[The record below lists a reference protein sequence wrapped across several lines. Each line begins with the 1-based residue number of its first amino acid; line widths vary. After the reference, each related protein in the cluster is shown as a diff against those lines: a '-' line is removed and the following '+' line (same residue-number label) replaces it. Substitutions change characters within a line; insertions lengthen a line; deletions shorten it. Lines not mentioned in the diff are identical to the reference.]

1 MNQSTI
7 DIVKATAPLVAE
19 HAEEIT
25 TLFYKTMFINNPE
38 ASQFFNKANQSGQ
51 QPKALAN
58 AIIAYA
64 LNIDNLGALGDA
76 VELIASKH
84 CGLQVLPE
92 HYPIVHD
99 NLLIAVAEVLK
110 PAVTPEIGAAW
121 SEAVNFLANLLIG
134 DEATR
139 YAAAEARSG
148 GWRGWK
154 NFTVSE
160 IETMSTGVKTFKFVP
175 EDGVTAPYE
184 FTPGQYLSIRVDVNK
199 DKSFSSP
206 RHYTI
211 VSKPGDSFLQICTK
225 KLDGGV
231 VSSFMHD
238 TLVAGDVVHLSP
250 PFGPFT
256 LAPSTSVF
264 EGDRKKAVLISA
276 GIGRTPMKAFL
287 DSLVG
292 QGVKTVKTVHV
303 DKNQAAVPFYDYFES
318 TNAGGNQYCF
328 TEEGRPTTADI
339 AKALVAEEGAD
350 STFYMCGPTSFMQGM
365 AHGLVANGVER
376 GNVKWEAFSPQ
387 MSCPVN
393 QA

>member
-25 TLFYKTMFINNPE
+25 RLFYMTMFLNNPE
-38 ASQFFNKANQSGQ
+38 ASQFFNKANQTGD

-121 SEAVNFLANLLIG
+121 SEAVNFLAKLLIG
-134 DEATR
+134 VEEAR

-160 IETMSTGVKTFKFVP
+160 IETMSTGVKAFKFVP

-199 DKSFSSP
+199 DKSFTSP

-211 VSKPGDSFLQICTK
+211 VSKPGDSFFQICTK
-225 KLDGGV
+225 KIDGGV

-238 TLVAGDVVHLSP
+238 TLVTGDVVRLSP

-256 LAPSTSVF
+256 LAPATSVF
-264 EGDRKKAVLISA
+264 EADSNKAVLVSA

-287 DSLVG
+287 DALVG
-292 QGVKTVKTVHV
+292 QGVKTIKTVHV
-303 DKNQAAVPFYDYFES
+303 DKNKAAVPFFDYFES
-318 TNAGGNQYCF
+318 VNAGGNQYYYS
-328 TEEGRPTTADI
+328 EEGRPAASDI
-339 AKALVAEEGAD
+339 SKALVAEVGVD
-350 STFYMCGPTSFMQGM
+350 NMFYLCGPPSFMQSM
-365 AHGLVANGVER
+365 AHGLVAGGVER
-376 GNVKWEAFSPQ
+376 GNIKWEAFSPQ
-387 MSCPVN
+387 MACPVN
-393 QA
+393 QD

>member
-25 TLFYKTMFINNPE
+25 RVFYETMFRNNPE
-38 ASQFFNKANQSGQ
+38 ASQFFNVANQSAGRQ
-51 QPKALAN
+51 SKALAN

-121 SEAVNFLANLLIG
+121 SEAVNFLAKLLIDNEEG
-134 DEATR
+134 R

-154 NFTVSE
+154 NFTVNS
-160 IETMSTGVKTFKFVP
+160 IKDLSTGVKTFRFVP
-175 EDGVTAPYE
+175 ADGSSGPFE
-184 FTPGQYLSIRVDVNK
+184 FTPGQYLSIRVDLK
-199 DKSFSSP
+199 GDGTYTSP
-206 RHYTI
+206 RHYT
-211 VSKPGDSFLQICTK
+211 VTSKPGDNFFEVSIK
-225 KLDGGV
+225 KIDGGV
-231 VSSFMHD
+231 VSTYLHD
-238 TLVAGDVVHLSP
+238 VLAVGGMVQLSP

-256 LAPSTSVF
+256 LVSNAMKP
-264 EGDRKKAVLISA
+264 VLVSA
-276 GIGRTPMKAFL
+276 GIGRTPMKSFIDAL
-287 DSLVG
+287 KNAG
-292 QGVKTVKTVHV
+292 TTNVKTIHV
-303 DKNQAAVPFYDYFES
+303 DKNQAAVPFYDHFEEVN
-318 TNAGGNQYCF
+318 TGNNQYYF
-328 TEEGRPTTADI
+328 TEKLGRPVVNDI
-339 AKALVAEEGAD
+339 ASALVNEVGAD
-350 STFYMCGPTSFMQGM
+350 CMYYLCGPTSFMGGM
-365 AHGLVANGVER
+365 AHGLIAAGVKKE
-376 GNVKWEAFSPQ
+376 NLKWEAFSPQ
-387 MSCPVN
+387 LSCPVV
-393 QA
+393 